1 MVSAMFASRL
11 NLLKIQSI
19 PGFFEPI
26 NPGLER
32 NEITYHS
39 PSATEFLE
47 NPIIN
52 KTTIDNVNSTTKQ
65 LYLDD
70 PPAPQLETNKRLLHL
85 PIRLAHFDPILNLKH
100 SDALLITPLTTF
112 GCVSLSSRLG
122 ARGHIDGRTTQSHQ
136 RAVFDDVLEC
146 AFCNASLPLAN
157 LLAHANHNAKFTVE
171 LLATLAAEHAEGC
184 RGRNGVDLMNADDA
198 QRGVLE
204 GTSDQKT
211 ITNAL
216 IGTLSYFSLKNFK

>member
-1 MVSAMFASRL
+1 MFASRL

-19 PGFFEPI
+19 SGCFEPI

-32 NEITYHS
+32 NEITNHS

-47 NPIIN
+47 NLIIN

-65 LYLDD
+65 LHLDD
-70 PPAPQLETNKRLLHL
+70 PPAPQLKTNKRLLHL
-85 PIRLAHFDPILNLKH
+85 PIRLAHFDPILMHLNLKH
-100 SDALLITPLTTF
+100 SDALLITPLATF
-112 GCVSLSSRLG
+112 GCVSLSSRPG

-157 LLAHANHNAKFTVE
+157 LLGHANHNAKFTVE
-171 LLATLAAEHAEGC
+171 LQATLAEEHAEGC
-184 RGRNGVDLMNADDA
+184 RGRNGVNLMNADDD
-198 QRGVLE
+198 QIGVLE

-216 IGTLSYFSLKNFK
+216 IGTLSYF